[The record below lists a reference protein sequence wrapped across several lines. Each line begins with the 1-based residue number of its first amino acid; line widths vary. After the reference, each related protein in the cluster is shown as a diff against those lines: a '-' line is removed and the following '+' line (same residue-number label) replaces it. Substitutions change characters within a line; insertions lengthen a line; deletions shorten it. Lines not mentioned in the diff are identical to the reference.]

1 GPQYSVIV
9 TANAA
14 ATRNDRQLNGL
25 RHAILA
31 MGGAINRKFTSINGV
46 AATVPAARLRELS
59 QRADVFRITPNR
71 LVARAAS
78 MLEMVTGADG
88 VRGQAGAGGLDG
100 SGVGIAILDSG
111 IMSTHAS
118 MLGDDGVSRVK
129 RAVDFTAP
137 LATLDAPVDAAASTF
152 PDPYGHGTLVASMAA
167 GRDVAGTNNSTGIA
181 PGASLYDVRVLDANG
196 MGDIA
201 MTIAGIDWVLAN
213 AGQYG
218 IKVL

>member
-1 GPQYSVIV
+1 NTSFVVRFTVAGVFRWLAVAALSVSLVLFAAHAFAQAASSTHANATGLLNRADNGRNRIADDLNRVLNGQGTGHENWIRRTPGGPQYSVIV

-88 VRGQAGAGGLDG
+88 VRGQ
-100 SGVGIAILDSG
+100 
-111 IMSTHAS
+111 
-118 MLGDDGVSRVK
+118 
-129 RAVDFTAP
+129 
-137 LATLDAPVDAAASTF
+137 
-152 PDPYGHGTLVASMAA
+152 
-167 GRDVAGTNNSTGIA
+167 
-181 PGASLYDVRVLDANG
+181 
-196 MGDIA
+196 
-201 MTIAGIDWVLAN
+201 
-213 AGQYG
+213 
-218 IKVL
+218 